1 MEIRRERDPK
11 PVGTTQ
17 RARDV
22 NIVMVDRDG
31 GGDTQ
36 SLGQS
41 GGPRRR
47 CQDVLRALPQLPP
60 DRIVADRIV
69 LCFVVDP

>member
-22 NIVMVDRDG
+22 DIH
-31 GGDTQ
+31 
-36 SLGQS
+36 
-41 GGPRRR
+41 RRR
-47 CQDVLRALPQLPP
+47 VAIGAGGVLCGLYAVDAALIVVTLLYRAL
-60 DRIVADRIV
+60 R
-69 LCFVVDP
+69 